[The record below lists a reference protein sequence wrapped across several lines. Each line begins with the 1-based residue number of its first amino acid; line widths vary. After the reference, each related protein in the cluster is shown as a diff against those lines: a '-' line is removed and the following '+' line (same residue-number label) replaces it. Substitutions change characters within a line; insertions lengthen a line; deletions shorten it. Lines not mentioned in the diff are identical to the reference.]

1 MTWGVTAAPWTWLT
15 QLPKNCKQGMETL
28 GELIPFLIPVI
39 LLQVVLVAVALVD
52 LVRRERTRGPK
63 WAWALVIVFFSLIGP
78 VVYLLF
84 GREE

>member
-1 MTWGVTAAPWTWLT
+1 
-15 QLPKNCKQGMETL
+15 METL
-28 GELIPFLIPVI
+28 NELLPFLIPVI
-39 LLQVVLVAVALVD
+39 LLQIALLVVALVD

-63 WAWALVIVFFSLIGP
+63 WVWVLVILFVNLIGP